1 MSPII
6 IRKAMLADLEALLR
20 FQQGV
25 VQTERPFDPTLQE
38 GAIHYYDIPRMLES
52 DEVEFLLATS
62 GATPVG
68 CGFARIERSKAYL
81 RHAHHAYLGLMYVE
95 PAYRGTGVIGKIL
108 GSLKQ
113 WCRIRNV
120 AELRLEV
127 YPDNRAAVRAYERAG
142 FDPLY
147 LHMRMHLN
155 DE

>member
-1 MSPII
+1 MSAIT
-6 IRKAMLADLEALLR
+6 IRKARPADLEALLR

-25 VQTERPFDPTLQE
+25 VQAERPFDPTLQE
-38 GAIHYYDIPRMLES
+38 GAIHYYDIPRTLES
-52 DEVEFLLATS
+52 DEVEFVLATS
-62 GATPVG
+62 GETLVG
-68 CGFARIERSKAYL
+68 CGFARIE
-81 RHAHHAYLGLMYVE
+81 E

-113 WCRIRNV
+113 WCRLRNV

-127 YPDNRAAVRAYERAG
+127 YGDNGAAIRAYERAG
-142 FDPLY
+142 FASLY